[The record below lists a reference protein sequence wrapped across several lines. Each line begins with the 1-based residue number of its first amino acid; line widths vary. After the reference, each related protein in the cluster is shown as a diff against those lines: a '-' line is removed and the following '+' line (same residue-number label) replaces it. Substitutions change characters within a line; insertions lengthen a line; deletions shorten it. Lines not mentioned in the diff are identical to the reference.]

1 MLSLPKVWFNNVT
14 NNSLRMNAP
23 PKMATNHG
31 MLWFPQNARR
41 RKESLARAP
50 FKNAATSS
58 TTLSV
63 TTDEH
68 G

>member
-1 MLSLPKVWFNNVT
+1 
-14 NNSLRMNAP
+14 MNAP
-23 PKMATNHG
+23 LKMATNDG

-41 RKESLARAP
+41 RKESLVRAP
-50 FKNAATSS
+50 IKNAVTSS

-63 TTDEH
+63 TTDQH